1 MASNNLFE
9 SFVNFFRDRFYLPT
23 EEVKKIEEP
32 FMVSKDT
39 KTTEFGSEWDIKDTQ
54 VVSASR
60 YVTPYGNY
68 YYGDSSTRSITDLI
82 LRYRDVSMLSYVSD
96 AIDEIVNEMSVYDD
110 QPEDPIFLD
119 FNDPQ
124 KKISDTLRKSLT
136 DEFANVM
143 DLLNFDDEGNDYIRQ
158 WYVEGRLVFQI
169 VIDLENLKSGIQ
181 KIKPMS
187 SMYLGRKFDQENGKF
202 YWEYE
207 TNYKDPVSGQDVDT
221 MWKDRDIKFR
231 LIPDELM
238 VYVPSGLYVR
248 EPTTDKVSSISYLH
262 PAMRDIYRL
271 DVLEEHVIIFRLVR
285 APERRVFY
293 IDSMDLPP
301 KKAEEYL
308 RQIINSYRQ
317 KKVFDSDQV
326 LSGVRTKSPSL
337 VEDIFLLRRN
347 EKGTE
352 VQTLPGGTLG
362 DLGDL
367 SYFRQRVAN
376 ALKVPYSRMS
386 IEDSKTM
393 VNRLSPTANEIT
405 AEELKFMK
413 FIKRLQGKFSVLFH
427 KLLFRQLVYKNV
439 IRPEEWPDIKRKL
452 KFVWKS
458 DAMFSEAKRVKN
470 LSDKLGLLGATV
482 AYEGTYFSRQ
492 YIQKKVLGMSDEEI
506 ARIET
511 EMQEEKSKF
520 KNKPEAGAGGAALP
534 PPPTQ

>member
-1 MASNNLFE
+1 MANLFE
-9 SFVNFFRDRFYLPT
+9 NVANFFRDRFFLPKQD
-23 EEVKKIEEP
+23 VQKIEQP
-32 FMVSKDT
+32 FLVPKDT
-39 KTTEFGSEWDIKDTQ
+39 KTTEFGSDWDLKDTQ

-68 YYGDSSTRSITDLI
+68 YYGDSTTKSITDLI

-96 AIDEIVNEMSVYDD
+96 AIDEIVNEMAIYDD
-110 QPEDPIFLD
+110 QPEDTIYLE
-119 FNDPQ
+119 FNDPD
-124 KKISDTLRKSLT
+124 KKISDTVRKSLLA
-136 DEFANVM
+136 EFNNVL
-143 DLLNFDDEGNDYIRQ
+143 DLLNFDDESADYVRQ
-158 WYVEGRLVFQI
+158 WYTEGRLVFQI
-169 VIDLENLKSGIQ
+169 VVDLENLKAGIQ

-187 SMYLGRKFDQENGKF
+187 ALYLSRKFDQDKGKF

-207 TNYKDPVSGQDVDT
+207 TNYMDPMTGKEADT

-231 LIPDELM
+231 MIPDELM

-285 APERRVFY
+285 SPERRVFY

-326 LSGVRTKSPSL
+326 LSGTRTKSPSL

-347 EKGTE
+347 EKGTQVE
-352 VQTLPGGTLG
+352 TLPGGTLG

-376 ALKVPYSRMS
+376 ALKVPYSRMT
-386 IEDSKTM
+386 IEDSKVL

-405 AEELKFMK
+405 AEEVKFMK
-413 FIKRLQGKFSVLFH
+413 FIKKLQNRFSVLFH
-427 KLLFRQLVYKNV
+427 KLLFRQLVYKNI
-439 IRPEEWPDIKRKL
+439 IRAEEWPDIKRKL

-458 DAMFSEAKRVKN
+458 DAMFSEAKRIKN
-470 LSDKLGLLGATV
+470 LTDKMGLLGAVTP
-482 AYEGTYFSRQ
+482 YEGVYFSRQ
-492 YIQKKVLGMSDEEI
+492 FIQRKVLGMGDEEI
-506 ARIET
+506 SRIET

-520 KNKPEAGAGGAALP
+520 KQKPGEAGPGLP
-534 PPPTQ
+534 PPGPQPAA